1 MVVGGVVQS
10 KDDGDIRAPIA
21 LVLEAYGHYES
32 VYNRPLVGPSW
43 NDKLLPW
50 LNDVKLTRSDLFI
63 TNTWDQGQPSSRIEA
78 IPESEM
84 RASMERLRHRID
96 ALKGPDGKGPRVIVA
111 AGNAALYALTG

>member
-1 MVVGGVVQS
+1 MLAKTAVGERDLV
-10 KDDGDIRAPIA
+10 DITTTAGTFIA
-21 LVLEAYGHYES
+21 NGFFVH
-32 VYNRPLVGPSW
+32 NCGPSW

-50 LNDVKLTRSDLFI
+50 LNDVGLTRSDLFI

-78 IPESEM
+78 ILEPEM

-111 AGNAALYALTG
+111 AGNAALYALTGN